1 MKYYWKILSLFVIV
15 FLLMYGIP
23 VRASLPLQGKVIVVD
38 AGHGGIGLTPKKKMT
53 INARKYYKNK
63 DIIYDVFVL

>member
-1 MKYYWKILSLFVIV
+1 
-15 FLLMYGIP
+15 MYGIP

-63 DIIYDVFVL
+63 EIIYDVFVL

>member
-1 MKYYWKILSLFVIV
+1 MKYYGKVLCLFIIG
-15 FLLMYGIP
+15 FLFMYGVP

-38 AGHGGIGLTPKKKMT
+38 PGHGGIGLTPKKKMT

-63 DIIYDVFVL
+63 GAVVKRIN

>member
-1 MKYYWKILSLFVIV
+1 MKYYWKVLCSFVIV

-23 VRASLPLQGKVIVVD
+23 VKADLPLAGKVIIID
-38 AGHGGIGLTPKKKMT
+38 PGHGGIGLTPIKKMT